1 MLLLLT
7 FACTF
12 GPYPLR
18 YGSPYIYLPEQFQTP
33 LGGIIVLGLIRWGAT
48 LPYGCC
54 WHWQPLS
61 ILVR

>member
-1 MLLLLT
+1 MIAPSL
-7 FACTF
+7 
-12 GPYPLR
+12 GN
-18 YGSPYIYLPEQFQTP
+18 GSPYIDLPEQFQSP
-33 LGGIIVLGLIRWGAT
+33 LRGIIILGLIRWGAT